1 MKQSGY
7 IAVSGGARGLGRAVV
22 DYFLEI
28 GHCVLVVDLN
38 PQPLDPLLTQY
49 GDFLMAVQASVLDTD
64 LLTDALALAKQKW
77 GPVRGVVNCAGVAP
91 AQRVIGRD
99 GLMPLA
105 DFERAISINLTGSF
119 NLTRLAAHQMSEG
132 GT

>member
-7 IAVSGGARGLGRAVV
+7 IAVSGGAQGLGRAVV

-49 GDFLMAVQASVLDTD
+49 GDCLLAVQASILDTD
-64 LLTDALALAKQKW
+64 LLTDALAQAKQKW

-91 AQRVIGRD
+91 AQ
-99 GLMPLA
+99 
-105 DFERAISINLTGSF
+105 
-119 NLTRLAAHQMSEG
+119 
-132 GT
+132 